1 MNSATTWVFLPASA
15 QRLERALERSG
26 FEGTDDLHIRLS
38 ESMAPNE
45 IDSRLDVEH
54 ESLNDLNQLA
64 SAIVLLD
71 DAQRVKLGAVVQMAN
86 PRSATEMTALA
97 QNLDLFDFVPGIH
110 SPREY
115 GEFMIRESGHFDLD
129 DDLAPFIDYEA
140 YGQKQ
145 INAEGGVFNDQ
156 GYIAFRG
163 ENRGDNIIKELMKQA
178 SAELQGHLQTR
189 LHFKGR

>member
-1 MNSATTWVFLPASA
+1 
-15 QRLERALERSG
+15 
-26 FEGTDDLHIRLS
+26 
-38 ESMAPNE
+38 
-45 IDSRLDVEH
+45 
-54 ESLNDLNQLA
+54 
-64 SAIVLLD
+64 
-71 DAQRVKLGAVVQMAN
+71 
-86 PRSATEMTALA
+86 
-97 QNLDLFDFVPGIH
+97 
-110 SPREY
+110 
-115 GEFMIRESGHFDLD
+115 MIRESGHFDLD